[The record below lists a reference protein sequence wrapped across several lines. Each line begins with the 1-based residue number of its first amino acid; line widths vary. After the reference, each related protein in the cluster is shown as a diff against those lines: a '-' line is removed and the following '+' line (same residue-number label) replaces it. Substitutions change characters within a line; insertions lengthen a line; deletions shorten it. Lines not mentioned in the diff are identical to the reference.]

1 MSYIHVKSQNNVY
14 FDGKYQNNVYF
25 DINPE
30 KKFHKGSPYSQLLV
44 ESYPEKIV
52 SSLSV

>member
-14 FDGKYQNNVYF
+14 FDGKYQNNVYL

-30 KKFHKGSPYSQLLV
+30 KKIHGGVPLYINMV
-44 ESYPEKIV
+44 YWWHIIY
-52 SSLSV
+52 